1 MEVTAPKT
9 KWLASDW
16 DEVSLPQMCSDAIA
30 QILEYSEAYWNG
42 GHCTKDQW
50 LASDWDEV
58 GLPKRC
64 TDAIRQNVEY
74 GVAYYDG
81 GWRSL
86 HQRPVVGIRLG

>member
-1 MEVTAPKT
+1 
-9 KWLASDW
+9 
-16 DEVSLPQMCSDAIA
+16 
-30 QILEYSEAYWNG
+30 
-42 GHCTKDQW
+42 

-58 GLPKRC
+58 GLAKRC

-74 GVAYYDG
+74 GVSYYDV